1 MVKITNIGNKYR
13 ILRTRAG
20 NVIGWNPGDTV
31 EVEDEHLLR
40 QFETSK
46 HFKVEDGVNA
56 KDIGGGVKTHVK
68 SPKRRGRPP
77 KSKKAT
83 IQEKVDKALKKK
95 PKKGLKKAKKER
107 AD

>member
-20 NVIGWNPGDTV
+20 NVLRWNKGDTV

-77 KSKKAT
+77 KSKSKP
-83 IQEKVDKALKKK
+83 KKEVKEAK
-95 PKKGLKKAKKER
+95 PKKGLKKSKKEK

>member
-20 NVIGWNPGDTV
+20 NVLRWNPGDTV
-31 EVEDEHLLR
+31 EVEDKYLLR

-46 HFKVEDGVNA
+46 YFKVEDGLHA
-56 KDIGGGVKTHVK
+56 KDVGGGVKTNVK
-68 SPKRRGRPP
+68 SPKRGGRPP
-77 KSKKAT
+77 KQAKKEEVKKA
-83 IQEKVDKALKKK
+83 KSKK
-95 PKKGLKKAKKER
+95 PKSKKPKGLKKSKR